1 MMADVEATA
10 AADDAATAGDEDR
23 DDEEWED
30 DDDADDMGRVTGILP
45 LWVLDGDLILAW
57 WCWW

>member
-23 DDEEWED
+23 DNEEWED

-57 WCWW
+57 CWW